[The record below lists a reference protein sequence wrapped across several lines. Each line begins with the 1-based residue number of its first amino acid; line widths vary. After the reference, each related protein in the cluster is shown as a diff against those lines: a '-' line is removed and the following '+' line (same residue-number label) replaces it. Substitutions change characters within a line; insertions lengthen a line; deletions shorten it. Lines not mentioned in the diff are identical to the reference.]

1 VERALHCARLHW
13 VLVTAHRGNP
23 GVENG
28 KDTFIGG
35 GRAISHAPLDPCGT
49 QRIRPSES
57 LLVRD
62 GLS

>member
-1 VERALHCARLHW
+1 
-13 VLVTAHRGNP
+13 LVTAHRGNP

-35 GRAISHAPLDPCGT
+35 GRAISRAPLDPCGT